1 MHLERLPDRVDFIPD
16 DARGLP
22 EGAVY
27 RQLAGLHYGET
38 GIPERWREKLA
49 LRERIED
56 YAADLLQGN
65 LKAPT

>member
-22 EGAVY
+22 EGVVY
-27 RQLAGLHYGET
+27 RQLAGRHHGET

-49 LRERIED
+49 LREKIGSYD
-56 YAADLLQGN
+56 VNLLQGN
-65 LKAPT
+65 LKAST